1 MKFDKILLK
10 FKIILYQRTILI
22 EQLIKIKSGLS
33 PKLISFEHNL
43 KAKAQIL
50 ALKML
55 S

>member
-1 MKFDKILLK
+1 MKFDKTLLK
-10 FKIILYQRTILI
+10 LKMLLYQRTILI
-22 EQLIKIKSGLS
+22 EQLKKIKSGLS

-55 S
+55 I